1 MLIGL
6 PELAGGF
13 DLIGLLAES
22 FQKSHINRGTF
33 TEGVYHF
40 MGPTP
45 DKTEVLKDL
54 QLV

>member
-6 PELAGGF
+6 SLLAGGF

-22 FQKSHINRGTF
+22 IQKSPVNRGTF
-33 TEGVYHF
+33 TEGLYPFTV
-40 MGPTP
+40 PA
-45 DKTEVLKDL
+45 DKTQALKDC